1 MGEGTTMQTANVA
14 TNVQAFPQRRWSPD
28 DNEYS
33 FKDITEL
40 CAFLQHEIQSSKRK
54 YKDIAER
61 AGCCSQTVS
70 NMASGTTH
78 YPRAATVFE
87 ILRVLGFEVVIRQ

>member
-1 MGEGTTMQTANVA
+1 MQTVTEA
-14 TNVQAFPQRRWSPD
+14 TNVQVLPQRRWSAD
-28 DNEYS
+28 EHEYS

-40 CAFLQHEIQSSKRK
+40 CAFIQHEIQSSKKK
-54 YKDIAER
+54 YKDIAEK
-61 AGCCSQTVS
+61 AGCCAQTVS

-87 ILRVLGFEVVIRQ
+87 ILRALGFEVVVRQ